1 MRPASHAKVPSADI
15 DALRLHEYFSPLSTG
30 LGGRPRYRPDEP
42 QISEE
47 AEHIDFSLAS
57 GKRTEIHVLIQNRTL
72 TPSLVP
78 QQAYVLL
85 EAA

>member
-15 DALRLHEYFSPLSTG
+15 DALRLHEYFSPLSAG

-47 AEHIDFSLAS
+47 TEQIEFSLAS
-57 GKRTEIHVLIQNRTL
+57 GKRSEIQILIQNRIL
-72 TPSLVP
+72 QPSPVP
-78 QQAYVLL
+78 Q
-85 EAA
+85 